1 MKRVRREIDLPYKKL
16 YSKSPT
22 LLELNMIMKWLSRKI
37 LNKQFRRLETRYRIL
52 DIFLI
57 IASKY

>member
-22 LLELNMIMKWLSRKI
+22 LLELNMISEVTLQKNS
-37 LNKQFRRLETRYRIL
+37 KQTI
-52 DIFLI
+52 
-57 IASKY
+57 S